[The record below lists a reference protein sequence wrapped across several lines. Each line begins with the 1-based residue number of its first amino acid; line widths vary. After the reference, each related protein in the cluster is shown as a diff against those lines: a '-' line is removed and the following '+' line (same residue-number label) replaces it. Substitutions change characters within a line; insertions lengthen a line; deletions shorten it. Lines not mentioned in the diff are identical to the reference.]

1 MLDLRIVKVELRP
14 PKVLLTQDEDG
25 NLKLDEN
32 FQRMIYGDPQ
42 MNWKLVR
49 ERDGLTKQSNKIM
62 WIEFNEEGRF
72 KEKYDEPAIGRSLIM
87 SPFNQ
92 YFTWQTTTI
101 TEIVEQNDDYVKF
114 KTQNSNYELF
124 KL

>member
-1 MLDLRIVKVELRP
+1 MIGGEQS
-14 PKVLLTQDEDG
+14 KVLLTQDEEG

-32 FQRMIYGDPQ
+32 FERMIYGDPQ
-42 MNWKLVR
+42 MNWELVR
-49 ERDGLTKQSNKIM
+49 ERDGLTKQSNTIM

-72 KEKYDEPAIGRSLIM
+72 KSKYDEPAIGRSLIM

-101 TEIVEQNDDYVKF
+101 TEIVEQNDNCVKF